1 VSNTSQDYS
10 IIDHS
15 HPTELRRA
23 NQTVDGI
30 DPLSIGNRSLRLASS
45 NGEMDTTID
54 PFYQHSI
61 LESQS
66 GIGKAEVTINELPK
80 SNVDGDK
87 NEMVRTIDIRDMKE
101 SRDLRWSTWWLIGA
115 VLIVIPWVA
124 IAASAPKTAMGGI
137 RTTGFLIWIE
147 ILWTSAW
154 ILSFF
159 HFYIGRGWFW
169 LCQFDA
175 SLMPWDTFLTNIM
188 RTNVWFAMSLV
199 AWGSSPVMCR
209 VSGSICNENW
219 LMVLRKVLLA
229 SIPATATFCAEDIL
243 MEVIITFQAARMGKE
258 RHLETMV
265 RRRNAILLII
275 NIYLGVKEKE
285 GASQE
290 PPVNPA
296 PAGSQGSRCRSF
308 ASRLPARTGKF
319 LGTLFLRDP
328 PDLKDVREQ
337 GKRYVQGK
345 GSDKEFDLDGK
356 PFPDIFVEHYLHGEN
371 MSFTE
376 AFLQEKINEEAGKT
390 LNNVLDFTA
399 AEIMK
404 MMDKDD
410 SGEITTDE
418 IANFLKELVMAMR
431 DIAKSVNGMKRAARS
446 ANAVV
451 SFLLLFVVAI
461 IYGTS
466 LNSPNSC
473 ILSS

>member
-1 VSNTSQDYS
+1 MS
-10 IIDHS
+10 IF
-15 HPTELRRA
+15 RF
-23 NQTVDGI
+23 
-30 DPLSIGNRSLRLASS
+30 LSAL
-45 NGEMDTTID
+45 
-54 PFYQHSI
+54 
-61 LESQS
+61 
-66 GIGKAEVTINELPK
+66 K
-80 SNVDGDK
+80 
-87 NEMVRTIDIRDMKE
+87 
-101 SRDLRWSTWWLIGA
+101 
-115 VLIVIPWVA
+115 
-124 IAASAPKTAMGGI
+124 
-137 RTTGFLIWIE
+137 
-147 ILWTSAW
+147 
-154 ILSFF
+154 
-159 HFYIGRGWFW
+159 
-169 LCQFDA
+169 
-175 SLMPWDTFLTNIM
+175 
-188 RTNVWFAMSLV
+188 
-199 AWGSSPVMCR
+199 
-209 VSGSICNENW
+209 
-219 LMVLRKVLLA
+219 
-229 SIPATATFCAEDIL
+229 
-243 MEVIITFQAARMGKE
+243 
-258 RHLETMV
+258 
-265 RRRNAILLII
+265 
-275 NIYLGVKEKE
+275 
-285 GASQE
+285 
-290 PPVNPA
+290 
-296 PAGSQGSRCRSF
+296 
-308 ASRLPARTGKF
+308 TGKF

-390 LNNVLDFTA
+390 INNALDFTA

-418 IANFLKELVMAMR
+418 VADFLKELVMAMR